1 MSGGI
6 SAYALAYPTRGIVL
20 VDNGPEIR
28 PFAELLHRLEPVLR
42 SPGFADAWPQFE
54 ASLGLD
60 RIPEPVH
67 SLVLDTHDVTQDV
80 VVGYWEPLLQ
90 ADPTEL
96 QELIDAR
103 MSRLETCPASRSSA
117 DRWSTVSDERFERL
131 PDVQLEEWTGEGHFV
146 HLVDPDRFATRLEK
160 FVAYCAAHG
169 LTPDASRRASQ
180 RRLGQLPGQVTCLSA
195 RWPRWKH
202 LNTRQHERPP
212 GDRPEVRRRDGGGAP
227 DGRVPTLQ
235 HLGSRRLTVAR
246 STRPRAIRPTGRD
259 VVRLGCR
266 RSWRER
272 PMAAGIGPSRAM
284 PS

>member
-1 MSGGI
+1 MSTATHQLAYDDTGTGTTVVFLHGLTFDRRTWQPIVEQMGDSVRSITIDLPAHGESEGAPAPLEAVAEEVHDLLVSLAVELPVVVGHSMSGGI
-6 SAYALAYPTRGIVL
+6 AAAYALAYPTKGIVL

-42 SPGFADAWPQFE
+42 GPGFADAWPQFE

-96 QELIDAR
+96 QESIDAR
-103 MSRLETCPASRSSA
+103 MSRFDVPCLAVFGRPLGDGERQ
-117 DRWSTVSDERFERL
+117 RFERL

-160 FVAYCAAHG
+160 FVAYCAAMG
-169 LTPDASRRASQ
+169 
-180 RRLGQLPGQVTCLSA
+180 
-195 RWPRWKH
+195 
-202 LNTRQHERPP
+202 
-212 GDRPEVRRRDGGGAP
+212 
-227 DGRVPTLQ
+227 
-235 HLGSRRLTVAR
+235 
-246 STRPRAIRPTGRD
+246 
-259 VVRLGCR
+259 
-266 RSWRER
+266 
-272 PMAAGIGPSRAM
+272 
-284 PS
+284 